1 MLTMLFNSGLRQA
14 IADLE
19 HHNAQQASLLA
30 AIERSMAV
38 IEFDLNGL
46 VLRANDNFLKTV
58 GYRADQV
65 VGQHHRMFCTPEYA
79 RSAPYSQLWAR
90 LKAGEFVAETFE
102 RVNAAGQAIWLEASY
117 NPVRDAQGRVEKI
130 IKFATDVTARV
141 QCENEAQGK
150 LHAIDR
156 AMAIIEFEPDG
167 RVITANANFLALT
180 GYTLAE
186 IKGKQHAM
194 FCPAAL
200 VRDKGYQDFWRRL
213 NQGEFFSG
221 QFERV
226 SKHGQVLWLEANYNP
241 VYDASGRLA
250 KVVKFAF
257 DITARIVKQAEDG
270 QSAAR
275 AYHISMDTRRV
286 AEQGTEVIH
295 QAAGQMREIAGNI
308 DESSRILGQLGE
320 RSEQIT
326 AIVNTIRGIADQ
338 TNLLALNAAIE
349 AARAGD
355 MGRGFAVVADEV
367 RQLAG
372 RTSGSTAEI
381 SAMIERIQAETRT
394 AIASMDATRQQ
405 TGRSVELA
413 DQAGEVIV
421 QICEGASRAV
431 EAVSIFVGEQ
441 R

>member
-1 MLTMLFNSGLRQA
+1 MLFNSGLRQA

-19 HHNAQQASLLA
+19 YHNAQQASLLA

-90 LKAGEFVAETFE
+90 LKTGEFVAETFE

-186 IKGKQHAM
+186 IEGKQHAM